1 LPGLTEDGRC
11 LVERRYGPWP
21 WARASMSH
29 YPIDGRVYETEDR
42 QQIVEAVIAYAKVWL
57 GLLEKAE
64 PIKDPEYQK
73 EVETRRKAVQ
83 KYYRDLDPGGE
94 VLKKI
99 FGDEGEK
106 LIVSLIF

>member
-1 LPGLTEDGRC
+1 
-11 LVERRYGPWP
+11 
-21 WARASMSH
+21 MSH
-29 YPIDGRVYETEDR
+29 FPIDGRVNEIEDR
-42 QQIVEAVIAYAKVWL
+42 KQIKDVVIAYTKIYL
-57 GLLEKAE
+57 ELLEKAE
-64 PIKDPEYQK
+64 PIQDPEYQK
-73 EVETRRKAVQ
+73 EVETRRKAIQ